1 MTANPAFYTY
11 TTRHALGTAGEQAI
25 TDALK
30 ASGYTVDASHPTG
43 CGDLRVI
50 DPKTGEPIFVEVKT
64 ARPNTRKRFCFTLW
78 KCGKNRAKTDHR
90 GADFVVLLCV
100 LKSGVNIAFV
110 IPADVLRFQK
120 SIEIPKDP
128 RGYAGKYSQYRQ
140 DMKELRLQ

>member
-1 MTANPAFYTY
+1 MTAQPFYLY
-11 TTRHALGTAGEQAI
+11 TTRHALGTAGELAI

-30 ASGYTVDASHPTG
+30 ASGYEVDLLHPRK

-50 DPKTGEPIFVEVKT
+50 DPAGNIHYVEVKT

-78 KCGKNRAKTDHR
+78 KCGKYGSKTDHR

-100 LKSGVNIAFV
+100 LHSGAQVAFV
-110 IPADVLRFQK
+110 IPSDSIRFQK

-128 RGYAGKYSQYRQ
+128 RGYAGKYSSYRQ
-140 DMKELRLQ
+140 SIKELRLQ